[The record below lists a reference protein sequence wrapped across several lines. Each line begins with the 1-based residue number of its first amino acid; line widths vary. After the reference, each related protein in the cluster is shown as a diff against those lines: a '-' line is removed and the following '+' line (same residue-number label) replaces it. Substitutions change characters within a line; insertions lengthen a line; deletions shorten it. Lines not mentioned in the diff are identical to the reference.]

1 MKLVKGAYLAVGSH
15 YSFAVDS
22 FFSKPRGVF
31 LVVVVVVDKYEDRY
45 ISTTH
50 YKSKIGQSKEEKSY
64 K

>member
-22 FFSKPRGVF
+22 FFSKPRDVF
-31 LVVVVVVDKYEDRY
+31 LVVVVVDKYEDRY

>member
-22 FFSKPRGVF
+22 FFSKPRDVF
-31 LVVVVVVDKYEDRY
+31 LVVVVDKYEDRY